1 VLRRLTVGL
10 ALAGSALGPAGA
22 VLAGAVEADR
32 ALSDAERERVDRGG
46 LVVRARPIEG
56 FPWPELTVYARV
68 AAAPAEVMAVYADF
82 DAQATFLPEMVES
95 RIVGRDGPTAWRVF
109 YEYEVIGPNERYT
122 VAVRLGRV
130 AGGYHATWSLVTA
143 RYARRLGGEMRVV
156 EHGDGS
162 LVRYA
167 SRVDP
172 GTLGVTL
179 GSPESVERRLRAT
192 VEALARHVERLRAER
207 PDALTA
213 LVRTLRL
220 AVKEGRAESRP

>member
-1 VLRRLTVGL
+1 MLGRLAAAVAVTAASLGLVGP
-10 ALAGSALGPAGA
+10 PAAAEPADG
-22 VLAGAVEADR
+22 LTAVEHAR
-32 ALSDAERERVDRGG
+32 LDRGE
-46 LVVRARPIEG
+46 LVSRRRAVAG
-56 FPWPELTVYARV
+56 YPWPEVTVYARV
-68 AAAPAEVMAVYADF
+68 QAGPVEVMAVYADF
-82 DAQATFLPEMVES
+82 DNQFRILPEMVHS
-95 RIVGRDGPTAWRVF
+95 RVVGRAGSAAWQVF
-109 YEYEVIGPNERYT
+109 YEYEVAGPNERYT
-122 VAVRLGRV
+122 VTVRVSRV
-130 AGGYHATWSLVTA
+130 AGAYHATWDLITA
-143 RYARRLGGEMRVV
+143 RYARRLEGEMHVAER
-156 EHGDGS
+156 GDGS

-172 GTLGVTL
+172 GVLGTTL